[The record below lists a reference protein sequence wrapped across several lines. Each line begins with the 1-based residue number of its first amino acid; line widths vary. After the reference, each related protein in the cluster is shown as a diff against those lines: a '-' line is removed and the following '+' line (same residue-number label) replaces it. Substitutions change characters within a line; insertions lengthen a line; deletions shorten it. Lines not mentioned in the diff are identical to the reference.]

1 MTARKLSLRE
11 YVASITDGI
20 RLARL
25 DEFMAEYPAIAHTDE
40 RVKMITLRYYFPT
53 ARLRRL
59 AAIELFRRAVL
70 AGASAMVAVRT
81 IAHVFSVSERT
92 AKYYRAAAKIT
103 DVFPSPGKHK

>member
-1 MTARKLSLRE
+1 MGIEVTLLTAL
-11 YVASITDGI
+11 V
-20 RLARL
+20 
-25 DEFMAEYPAIAHTDE
+25 
-40 RVKMITLRYYFPT
+40 TL
-53 ARLRRL
+53 
-59 AAIELFRRAVL
+59 AVL